1 MAKKSL
7 TVYLSKGH
15 FISKQSNNHSFV
27 ILSQRFVLQLIANHK
42 CVILTANNNS
52 VYRFFFLGSLHD
64 LTFITENDTHVFFSS
79 IAELMLLN
87 NKLGKQKGN
96 ILLRGLRFCNA

>member
-1 MAKKSL
+1 MEYRCKSKFKSGGIL
-7 TVYLSKGH
+7 LLKIDAITGWISGEKITNLSKGH

-52 VYRFFFLGSLHD
+52 VYRYFFF
-64 LTFITENDTHVFFSS
+64 
-79 IAELMLLN
+79 
-87 NKLGKQKGN
+87 
-96 ILLRGLRFCNA
+96 